1 MQPTVAVSELYRAKH
16 SFHYKV
22 YAIIVSMLLLV
33 LTACSSSSSS
43 GLVEFQTNT
52 IAGDKIDDSVFSEYK
67 LTMINVWTT
76 WCGFCIEEMPEL
88 QEIYEELAENGV
100 GVIGIAADA
109 NNEEALQLTRKIL
122 EDNGVTYPNLVPDK
136 SLEKGLLSDL
146 SAYPTSFFVDSEGK
160 LCGAT
165 LVGGTKETY
174 VEEINR
180 ILENMENE

>member
-16 SFHYKV
+16 SFHCKV

-43 GLVEFQTNT
+43 GRIEFQTNT
-52 IAGDKIDDSVFSEYK
+52 IAGDKIDTSFFSEYK

-88 QEIYEELAENGV
+88 QEIYEELAKNGV
-100 GVIGIAADA
+100 GVIGVAADA
-109 NNEEALQLTRKIL
+109 NNEEALQLARKIL
-122 EDNGVTYPNLVPDK
+122 KDNGVTYPNLVPDK
-136 SLEKGLLSDL
+136 SLEKDLLSDL
-146 SAYPTSFFVDSEGK
+146 SAYPTSFFVDTKGK

-174 VEEINR
+174 VDEINR